1 VALAEIGQMRPG
13 YPVWPVRAPGATPT
27 AGIRRPASGVRRPAG
42 NFVTAR
48 VAWRPERHL
57 IAVWVVLKVQRRRMV
72 EEFRTRI

>member
-1 VALAEIGQMRPG
+1 MRPG
-13 YPVWPVRAPGATPT
+13 YPVWPVLAPGATHADSRRRAPGA
-27 AGIRRPASGVRRPAG
+27 RCPAG